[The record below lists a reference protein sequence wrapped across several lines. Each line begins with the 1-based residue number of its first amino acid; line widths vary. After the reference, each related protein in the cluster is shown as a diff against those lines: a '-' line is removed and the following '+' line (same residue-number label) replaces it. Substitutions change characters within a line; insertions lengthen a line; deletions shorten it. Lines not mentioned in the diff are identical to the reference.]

1 MYSML
6 IVIIILIVSV
16 IVNWRSPKQ
25 SKQNDSLRKHLE
37 ELDKLEYDK
46 IKEELDHGRK

>member
-1 MYSML
+1 ML
-6 IVIIILIVSV
+6 IFIILLISSIIIGCMSTK
-16 IVNWRSPKQ
+16 RGKE
-25 SKQNDSLRKHLE
+25 NDSLRKNLE